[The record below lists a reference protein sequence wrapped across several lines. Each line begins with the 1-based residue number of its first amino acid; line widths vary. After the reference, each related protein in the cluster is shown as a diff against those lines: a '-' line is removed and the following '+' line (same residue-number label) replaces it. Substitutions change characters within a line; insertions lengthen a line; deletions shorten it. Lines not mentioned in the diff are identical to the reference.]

1 MEKSNIKKTIGDY
14 LLKLG
19 HELKG
24 EDENGLTKAEAE
36 QVHTKFMA
44 ESLLEDGTTMIVSPS
59 DEWAAGVEV
68 YVSADGEQMPLPVGE
83 YVLQDGSMIVV
94 ENDGVVANYTP
105 ANVEE
110 EATNVEQEKGATQE
124 APTQSPQAKAIIE
137 SVVKETKFS
146 ETPEYKSLIET
157 VEGLKAELS
166 KLTEENSSKF
176 SAVAGSIETLT
187 NEVVEMSKPMDK
199 VKHSPEKTT
208 KSEVVELSKQEISNM
223 SVANRIKYFQNKLKK

>member
-1 MEKSNIKKTIGDY
+1 MTYALPPLSWLRAFEATARHHSFTSAAA
-14 LLKLG
+14 
-19 HELKG
+19 EL
-24 EDENGLTKAEAE
+24 NLTQAAVSK
-36 QVHTKFMA
+36 QVKN
-44 ESLLEDGTTMIVSPS
+44 L
-59 DEWAAGVEV
+59 
-68 YVSADGEQMPLPVGE
+68 
-83 YVLQDGSMIVV
+83 
-94 ENDGVVANYTP
+94 VVANYTP

-110 EATNVEQEKGATQE
+110 EGTNVEQEKGATQE

-146 ETPEYKSLIET
+146 ETAEYKSLIET

-166 KLTEENSSKF
+166 KLTEENTNKF

-199 VKHSPEKTT
+199 VKHSPEKNT

-223 SVANRIKYFQNKLKK
+223 SVSNRIKYFQNKLKK

>member
-14 LLKLG
+14 LLKLV

-59 DEWAAGVEV
+59 DEWAAEVEV
-68 YVSADGEQMPLPVGE
+68 YVSADGEQMPLPIGE

-110 EATNVEQEKGATQE
+110 EGTNVEQEKGATQE

-166 KLTEENSSKF
+166 KLTEENTNKF

-199 VKHSPEKTT
+199 VKHSPEKNT

-223 SVANRIKYFQNKLKK
+223 SVSNRIKYFQNKLKK